1 MSKLPGAKLSPRI
14 ENGALCWYAGD
25 TFSLDILLEL
35 TDTDGEPVTVGAA
48 DTLTLTV
55 YDSCQTLVETISYT
69 NVTGNRIT
77 LTVDE
82 IRTAKYPPGAYRYT
96 LRLTHGQ
103 NTTLAWDNPI
113 LVE

>member
-25 TFSLDILLEL
+25 TFSLDILLAL
-35 TDTDGEPVTVGAA
+35 ADTDGEPVAIEAG

-55 YDSCQTLVETISYT
+55 YDGCNNLVETISYA
-69 NVTGNRIT
+69 NIANNRIT
-77 LTVDE
+77 FAVDE
-82 IRTAKYPPGAYRYT
+82 NRTAKYPPGAYRYT
-96 LRLTHGQ
+96 LRLNHGQ
-103 NTTLAWDNPI
+103 NTTLARENPI